1 MQTIII
7 IVAFSLILVGAMI
20 PLAICHYFEKFYEY
34 YVSYVSYEKQ
44 KKINRI
50 INRIV
55 NIFLWLI
62 VPGLA
67 LLFFALAFMTQSQY
81 NKAVIGTTITGK
93 PSTVVIDN
101 NTKVRLNVTTNTLS
115 LAPITDTIE
124 IQQANGNT
132 NFKANVLVKY
142 KMVKDEDS
150 ILNFYKEYGT
160 NNVKKIVNN
169 EIKSEI
175 AKQSNFAKTG
185 QISEQTFKN
194 IQNGLNNTFEFQSMT
209 VSDFVS
215 SNTQNIN
222 LTKNK

>member
-1 MQTIII
+1 MKSIIYT
-7 IVAFSLILVGAMI
+7 VAFSLIVIGFIVAIIAAVTRADNSLNGVKKHEKALGIICGIFFLICFFGFTLYIGA
-20 PLAICHYFEKFYEY
+20 A
-34 YVSYVSYEKQ
+34 
-44 KKINRI
+44 
-50 INRIV
+50 
-55 NIFLWLI
+55 
-62 VPGLA
+62 
-67 LLFFALAFMTQSQY
+67 AFMTQSQY

-93 PSTVVIDN
+93 PSTVIIDN
-101 NTKVRLNVTTNTLS
+101 NTKLRFNITADTIS
-115 LAPITDTIE
+115 LVPITDTIE

-222 LTKNK
+222 LNTSK

>member
-1 MQTIII
+1 MQSITY
-7 IVAFSLILVGAMI
+7 IVAFSLIVIGFTVAIIAAVTRADNSLNGVKKHEKALGIICGIFFLICFFGFTLYIGA
-20 PLAICHYFEKFYEY
+20 A
-34 YVSYVSYEKQ
+34 
-44 KKINRI
+44 
-50 INRIV
+50 
-55 NIFLWLI
+55 
-62 VPGLA
+62 
-67 LLFFALAFMTQSQY
+67 AFMTQSQY

-142 KMVKDEDS
+142 KIVKDEDS
-150 ILNFYKEYGT
+150 ILNFYKEYRT
-160 NNVKKIVNN
+160 TNVKRIVNN
-169 EIKSEI
+169 EIKAEI
-175 AKQSNFAKTG
+175 AKQADFAKTG
-185 QISEQTFKN
+185 QISKQTFKN

-222 LTKNK
+222 LNTNK